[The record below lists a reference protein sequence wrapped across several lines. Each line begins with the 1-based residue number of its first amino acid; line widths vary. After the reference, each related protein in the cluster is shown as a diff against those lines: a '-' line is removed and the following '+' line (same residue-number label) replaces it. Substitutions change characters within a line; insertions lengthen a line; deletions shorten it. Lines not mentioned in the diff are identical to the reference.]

1 MRVELS
7 GYGCRRAAIF
17 VLGLATSLAA
27 PIAAASTD
35 TLWTDF
41 RTRFIADDGRVVDTG
56 SGGVSHSEGQGWSM
70 LFAEANDD
78 RSSFDRIWK
87 WTREHLELDDSAL
100 FAWRWNPAAE
110 TPVDDPNNST
120 DADLTIAWALERAA
134 RRWHDPAYGDAS
146 RHIRDA
152 IRRQLLRI
160 RDGRYVLLPGR
171 RGFERD
177 EGLVLNPSY
186 LVVPALRTFAQ
197 REPDHEWGRVLA
209 DGLELLRDARFGR
222 HGLAPDWLLLA
233 ADGRLAPAPGWP
245 PRFGFDAVRIPLYL
259 VWGGITDPDQL
270 APYRNYWSCTN
281 GSCTRPVPA
290 WVDLATGESAD
301 FAASEGVRA
310 VRSLVLDDPGAIPQ
324 RADKGA
330 DYYSSALLLL
340 ARIAFAERNAAPT
353 RAAKESAA
361 TGHP

>member
-1 MRVELS
+1 MRVEHSAPRWRMAVCVSILVA
-7 GYGCRRAAIF
+7 GF
-17 VLGLATSLAA
+17 AA
-27 PIAAASTD
+27 PLAAASTGVA
-35 TLWTDF
+35 WSDF
-41 RTRFIADDGRVVDTG
+41 RERFVGVDGRVIDTG

-78 RSSFDRIWK
+78 RASFDRIWK

-134 RRWHDPAYGDAS
+134 RRWHEPAYGEAS
-146 RHIRDA
+146 QRIRDA

-177 EGLVLNPSY
+177 AGLVLNPSY
-186 LVVPALRTFAQ
+186 LVVPALRAFAHL
-197 REPDHEWGRVLA
+197 EPEHEWDRVLA

-233 ADGRLAPAPGWP
+233 SDGRLAPAPGWP
-245 PRFGFDAVRIPLYL
+245 PRFGFDAVRVPLYL
-259 VWGGITDPDQL
+259 VWGAITDADQL
-270 APYRNYWSCTN
+270 APYRNYWSCA
-281 GSCTRPVPA
+281 GESCARPVPA
-290 WVDLATGESAD
+290 WVDLATGESAE
-301 FAASEGVRA
+301 FSASEGVRA
-310 VRSLVLDDPGAIPQ
+310 VRSLVLGDPGAIPQ

-340 ARIAFAERNAAPT
+340 ARIALAERNAA
-353 RAAKESAA
+353 AARTASGSAA

>member
-1 MRVELS
+1 MRVEFP
-7 GYGCRRAAIF
+7 GYRFPRVAVLVF
-17 VLGLATSLAA
+17 VLMTTLIAS
-27 PIAAASTD
+27 AAAAT
-35 TLWTDF
+35 TGTAWTDF
-41 RTRFIADDGRVVDTG
+41 RARFIAENGRVVDTG

-78 RSSFDRIWK
+78 RASFDRIWK

-100 FAWRWNPAAE
+100 FAWRWNPAAQ

-134 RRWHDPAYGDAS
+134 RRWHDPTYGEAS
-146 RHIRDA
+146 RRIRDA

-177 EGLVLNPSY
+177 AGLILNPSY
-186 LVVPALRTFAQ
+186 LVVPALRAFA
-197 REPDHEWGRVLA
+197 RLEPDREWDRVLA
-209 DGLELLRDARFGR
+209 NGLELLRDARFGR
-222 HGLAPDWLLLA
+222 HGLAPDWLLLGN
-233 ADGRLAPAPGWP
+233 DGRLAPAPGWP
-245 PRFGFDAVRIPLYL
+245 PRFGFDAVRVPLYL
-259 VWGGITDPDQL
+259 VWGGVDDPMQL
-270 APYRNYWSCTN
+270 EPYRRWWRCV
-281 GSCTRPVPA
+281 GDACAQPVPA

-310 VRSLVLDDPGAIPQ
+310 VRSLVLGDPGAIPQ

-340 ARIAFAERNAAPT
+340 ARIALVERNAA
-353 RAAKESAA
+353 AARTATGSAA